1 MRVIDSH
8 VHLYPP
14 EANLDPVGWG
24 KAHGETNW
32 VAMSAR
38 RRKNGTPVQSF
49 PSLAELLAEMDAAGI
64 ERSVLLGWYWQRAE
78 TCAKQNRF
86 FADCVRKHPDRISA
100 FATVL
105 PLAGREDAVTEMV
118 RARDEG
124 LVGLGELS
132 PHAQGYSIDDDVFD
146 KMLELAGNWR
156 WPVNVHVTDPN
167 SRDYAGRVETPLKD
181 FTQLAKAHPGVVWI
195 LAHWGGLLPLRD
207 PEAAGLENVYY
218 DSPASPMLYDET
230 VWERML
236 AAVPPERLLFGSDF
250 PLNLYPKLDVAASA
264 RRLIAEA
271 ARAKVPVTV
280 MRENVLRLL
289 PGL

>member
-1 MRVIDSH
+1 
-8 VHLYPP
+8 
-14 EANLDPVGWG
+14 
-24 KAHGETNW
+24 
-32 VAMSAR
+32 MSTR

-49 PSLAELLAEMDAAGI
+49 PTLAELLAEMDAAGI
-64 ERSVLLGWYWQRAE
+64 ERSVLLGWYWQQPE
-78 TCAKQNRF
+78 TGAKQNRF
-86 FADCVRKHPDRISA
+86 FADCVRQHPDRISA

-105 PLAGREDAVTEMV
+105 PLAGRENAMAEMA

-132 PHAQGYSIDDDVFD
+132 PHAQGYGIGDNVF
-146 KMLELAGNWR
+146 KEMLQQAAGWR

-181 FTQLAKAHPGVVWI
+181 FADLATAHPAVTWI

-207 PEAAGLENVYY
+207 PEAAGLKNVYY
-218 DSPASPMLYDET
+218 DSAASPLLYDET

-236 AAVPPERLLFGSDF
+236 AAVPEERILFGSDF
-250 PLNLYPKLDVAASA
+250 PLNLYPKWDVAPNV

-271 ARAKVPVTV
+271 ARANVPATV
-280 MRENVLRLL
+280 MRENILRLL
-289 PGL
+289 PSL